1 MAISI
6 ISQTIHMGNIKGV
19 AMAILFVKFNLV
31 TEQNSQKCDNKRCE
45 NFLVYSM

>member
-19 AMAILFVKFNLV
+19 AMAILFAKFNLV
-31 TEQNSQKCDNKRCE
+31 TEQNSQKYAVKIFWYTVCKH
-45 NFLVYSM
+45 